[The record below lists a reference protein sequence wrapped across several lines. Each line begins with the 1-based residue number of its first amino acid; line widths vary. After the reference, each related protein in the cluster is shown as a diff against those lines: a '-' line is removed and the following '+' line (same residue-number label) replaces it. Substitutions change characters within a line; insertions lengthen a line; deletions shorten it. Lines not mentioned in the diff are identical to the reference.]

1 MSAEG
6 AAVPRASSRS
16 VAIGW
21 ESSTTADPASSRP
34 AGTEGTEAPPQPG
47 SSGSPTKR
55 LVKAALVSADLLA
68 TLLGLLLATQVY
80 VFITGHSPAGLMPTA
95 VLSLPVW
102 PIVYAHQSLY
112 QARRVASRLEEF
124 RRLVN
129 ACLAGALLT
138 AALAFVLGDTLSRG
152 WLGLALLFVL
162 VTVALER
169 EVARRMFQ
177 RRRAQGRMVRRVLVV
192 GRNDE
197 AHAVAE
203 SLAEVPAL
211 GYDVVGFVA
220 EEPDRQ
226 VIDLRSGQP
235 LGPWVGDPA
244 DVVRLVR
251 DSGATGVIVATTGTD
266 QESAN
271 RLVRD
276 LTREGVYVEMTA
288 ALRDITPGRISVRPL
303 GRYPVLCIEPVA
315 AVSWRATAKRVFDV
329 VTASVLAALT
339 SPVLLAAALAVRLG
353 SGPGVLFRQER
364 VGRDGRTFTLLKLR
378 TMVPDAEQR
387 LEELQDLNEAAG
399 PMFKMTD
406 DPRVTG
412 VGRVLRKFSI
422 DELPQLWNVIRG
434 DMSLVGPRPALPEE
448 AAHWDDALRERLRV
462 RPGIT
467 GMWQVSGRYTASLET
482 YARLDLFY
490 VDNWSMVADL
500 AILAKTV
507 PVVLRHRGAA

>member
-6 AAVPRASSRS
+6 AAVPRASTRAA
-16 VAIGW
+16 AIGW
-21 ESSTTADPASSRP
+21 ERTATSEVASPRPDDAVRP
-34 AGTEGTEAPPQPG
+34 AVTLQPG
-47 SSGSPTKR
+47 PSGAPSKR
-55 LVKAALVSADLLA
+55 SAKVALVAADLLA
-68 TLLGLLLATQVY
+68 TWVGFLLATEVY
-80 VFITGHSPAGLMPTA
+80 VLITGHAPAGVLPTA
-95 VLSLPVW
+95 LLILPAW
-102 PIVYAHQSLY
+102 PMVYAHQSLY

-138 AALAFVLGDTLSRG
+138 AALAFLLGDTLSRG
-152 WLGLALLFVL
+152 WLGLALGFVL

-169 EVARRMFQ
+169 EAARRLFQ
-177 RRRAQGRMVRRVLVV
+177 RRRAKGLMVRRVLVV

-203 SLAEVPAL
+203 SLAELPAL

-220 EEPDRQ
+220 EEGDRQ

-235 LGPWVGDPA
+235 LGPWVGGPT

-251 DSGATGVIVATTGTD
+251 DTGATGVIVATTGTD

-276 LTREGVYVEMTA
+276 LTREGIYVEMTA

-315 AVSWRATAKRVFDV
+315 ASSWRATAKRVFDV
-329 VTASVLAALT
+329 AVASALAVLTA
-339 SPVLLAAALAVRLG
+339 PVLLAAAVAVRVG
-353 SGPGVLFRQER
+353 SGRGVLFLQER
-364 VGRDGRTFTLLKLR
+364 VGRDGHPFTLLKLR

-387 LEELQDLNEAAG
+387 LDELQDRNEAAG

-406 DPRVTG
+406 DPRVTP

-434 DMSLVGPRPALPEE
+434 DMSLVGPRPALPDE

-507 PVVLRHRGAA
+507 PVVLRHHGGA